1 MKRNRT
7 LTITI
12 VAVGIV
18 INMIGSFLAMQLR
31 LPIYLDNIGTIVVAA
46 LLGYSYS
53 VACIVLGSVINGVLF
68 DIFAIYYMPSGIL
81 IALMASYVLHS
92 KKLREKSIFLKAFI
106 ITIPS
111 TIAASMVTAYL
122 FGGITSSGSTYVI
135 QILNKMGLDLI
146 TSSFLVQVVTD
157 YIDRIVI
164 LFLGTYMVRRI
175 PKDILLKLKES

>member
-7 LTITI
+7 LVITI

-53 VACIVLGSVINGVLF
+53 ITCIVLGSIINGIF
-68 DIFAIYYMPSGIL
+68 DPFAIYYMPSGIL

-92 KKLREKSIFLKAFI
+92 KRFKERSIFLKALI
-106 ITIPS
+106 VTLPS
-111 TIAASMVTAYL
+111 TIVASMITAYL
-122 FGGITSSGSTYVI
+122 FGGITSSGSTYII
-135 QILNKMGLDLI
+135 QILNKMGLGLV

-157 YIDRIVI
+157 YIDRMVI
-164 LFLGTYMVRRI
+164 LFLGTYIVRRI